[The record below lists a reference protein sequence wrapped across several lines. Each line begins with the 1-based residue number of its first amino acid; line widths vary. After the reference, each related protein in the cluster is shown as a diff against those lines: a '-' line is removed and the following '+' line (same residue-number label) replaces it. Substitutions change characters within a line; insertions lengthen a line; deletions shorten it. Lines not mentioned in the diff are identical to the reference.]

1 MYSRLHAEIMPRRP
15 SSAHQRPAT
24 LADSP
29 AALGPEE
36 IRAYQ
41 QVYLTD
47 TKRSVDQSVSAEHL
61 AASLRE
67 AVRAQDLVMSH

>member
-1 MYSRLHAEIMPRRP
+1 MLRSCPAGRLPRTNAPPLWPITGRV
-15 SSAHQRPAT
+15 
-24 LADSP
+24 
-29 AALGPEE
+29 GPEE